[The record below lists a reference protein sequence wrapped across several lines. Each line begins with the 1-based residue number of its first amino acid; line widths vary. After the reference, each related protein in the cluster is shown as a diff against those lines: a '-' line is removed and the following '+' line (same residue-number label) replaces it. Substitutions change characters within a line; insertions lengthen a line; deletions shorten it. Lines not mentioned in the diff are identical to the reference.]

1 MFAALKTRDYRL
13 LWIGQGISHLGD
25 QFHLIALPWLVLSL
39 THDPFQLG
47 LVLAL
52 AGIPRAAVMLFGGAF
67 ADRHSPRLI
76 MLVSDALRFVI
87 AGALAVS
94 ILTGSVQL
102 WMVYVLAL
110 SFGVVSGFFM
120 PAAEASLP
128 RLLKD
133 EQLEGGNALMMGVAQ
148 LMSFVG
154 PALAGTVIAVFG
166 ATQAGAGQ
174 AGRPPRHRRGPRGRR
189 RVVRSFGDD
198 ARAHAVA
205 AGARRRQ
212 PSLRGRRRRHPVHV
226 VASRL
231 PLDAGAHRR
240 GQLPGHRAADGRRAG
255 ARPDALQRGRRRV
268 RVADGGLWPR

>member
-1 MFAALKTRDYRL
+1 MFAPLKTRDYRL

-174 AGRPPRHRRGPRGRR
+174 AAASAASAWPSRSTPRRSLFRR
-189 RVVRSFGDD
+189 
-198 ARAHAVA
+198 
-205 AGARRRQ
+205 
-212 PSLRGRRRRHPVHV
+212 
-226 VASRL
+226 
-231 PLDAGAHRR
+231 
-240 GQLPGHRAADGRRAG
+240 
-255 ARPDALQRGRRRV
+255 
-268 RVADGGLWPR
+268 